1 MVLVV
6 FSSFA
11 IILLRKREL
20 ATFCAVAVS
29 VLCFFLTMWRAGLRS
44 VIMPFPGHTHLLF
57 PYYRALFKLH
67 KAQHIYMGSLSA
79 ILR

>member
-20 ATFCAVAVS
+20 APFLCCGCKCS
-29 VLCFFLTMWRAGLRS
+29 VFFLTMWKAGLRS

-57 PYYRALFKLH
+57 PYYRALLKLH

-79 ILR
+79 ILI